1 VGPSKSIPKPSAPAL
16 ELDLG
21 RYELRRNG
29 RRLKIEK
36 KPMELLIFLVARRNQ
51 LVPREDIVAK
61 LWRSDLFINAEPN
74 INNVVRKLRTALGDH
89 PAKPRFLETVVG
101 KGYRFIGPLRV
112 VDAQSSSSHSPF
124 AARSATHPSALAQSA
139 EAGHALARHER
150 SERPSLAVMP
160 LLLHQTIS
168 DDRGVSLG
176 FADALASRLG
186 NLQDVDV
193 LPASAVL
200 ALPAEMSATEVAERL
215 GVRFVV
221 RGAIRGSTKQSKD
234 QWRLSLEMFD
244 AHRQTACL
252 TRQCDLELER
262 LPELVAQLE
271 DQLAAQIAATLN
283 RPLRSLAAERRPRY
297 TKDPVAYAEFTRG
310 FRLSSSGDPA
320 ALEEAAQRLATA
332 ITRDPGFSLAHATL
346 SLVCATRHFEFD
358 PGSVWLE
365 RAEFHCRRA
374 LQLDPD
380 LPEGHLASA
389 FLLWGPSKNFQH
401 LAAIAE
407 LRRALALQ
415 PNLPHAYN
423 RLGTILAH
431 IGLLDRAREMYQRG
445 RPFHPQK
452 AVSHSIVQVYVWNG
466 EYDLARAEIEAWR
479 AESPANK
486 YPLYFSVLLTFST
499 GDWKEARRALDQ
511 AVEILPEEPLI
522 LSLQALYLARTGKS
536 KRALEFVSAACASP
550 KSFGH
555 AHHNDYQIAC
565 VHAVLGR
572 PAAAFEWLE
581 RSVAT
586 GFACWPYFLNDP
598 CLQNLRSLPAFEVL
612 ITSLQSRYPDHLGLL

>member
-1 VGPSKSIPKPSAPAL
+1 MGPSKPIPKPSAPAL

-51 LVPREDIVAK
+51 LVSREDIVAK
-61 LWRSDLFINAEPN
+61 LWRSDLFIDAEPN
-74 INNVVRKLRTALGDH
+74 INNVVRKLRTALGDN
-89 PAKPRFLETVVG
+89 PAKSRFLETVVG

-112 VDAQSSSSHSPF
+112 VDAQMQPGHF
-124 AARSATHPSALAQSA
+124 ASRGGATHEP
-139 EAGHALARHER
+139 ARTTATAID
-150 SERPSLAVMP
+150 RPSLAVMP
-160 LLLHQTIS
+160 LLLHETIS

-522 LSLQALYLARTGKS
+522 LSLQALYFARTGKS

-598 CLQNLRSLPAFEVL
+598 CLENLRNLPAFEAL

>member
-1 VGPSKSIPKPSAPAL
+1 MPEVRHPKPIHDQTSERGI

-51 LVPREDIVAK
+51 LVSRQDLVSK
-61 LWRSDLFINAEPN
+61 LWRSDLFIDSEPN
-74 INNVVRKLRTALGDH
+74 LNNVVRKLRTVLGDN
-89 PAKPRFLETVVG
+89 PAKPRFLETIVG
-101 KGYRFIGPLRV
+101 KGYRFIGPVRV
-112 VDAQSSSSHSPF
+112 VDAQPPSSRLASRVAAPDSDRSH
-124 AARSATHPSALAQSA
+124 ATTHI
-139 EAGHALARHER
+139 
-150 SERPSLAVMP
+150 ERPSLAILP
-160 LLLHQTIS
+160 LLLHETIS

-200 ALPAEMSATEVAERL
+200 ALPAEMSAADVAARL
-215 GVRFVV
+215 RVRFVV
-221 RGAIRGSTKQSKD
+221 RGAIRESKD
-234 QWRLSLEMFD
+234 SWRLSLEMFD

-252 TRQCDLELER
+252 TRQSDLDLDR
-262 LPELVAQLE
+262 LPELLAQLE

-283 RPLRSLAAERRPRY
+283 RPLHSLAVERRPRY
-297 TKDPVAYAEFTRG
+297 SKDPFAYAEFTRG

-320 ALEEAAQRLATA
+320 ALEESAQRLATA
-332 ITRDPGFSLAHATL
+332 LTRDPGFALAHATL
-346 SLVCATRHFEFD
+346 SFVCATRHFEFD

-365 RAEFHCRRA
+365 KAEFHCRRA
-374 LQLDPD
+374 LELDPE
-380 LPEGHLASA
+380 LPEGHVARA

-401 LAAIAE
+401 LEAIAE

-415 PNLPHAYN
+415 ANLPHAYN

-431 IGLLDRAREMYQRG
+431 IGLLDRAREMYDRG

-452 AVSHSIVQVYVWNG
+452 AVSHSVVQVYMWSG
-466 EYDLARAEIEAWR
+466 EYDLAREEIEAWH

-486 YPLYFSVLLTFST
+486 YPLYFSALLAIST
-499 GDWKEARRALDQ
+499 GDWKAARAALDR
-511 AVEILPEEPLI
+511 AAEILPEEPLI
-522 LSLQALYLARTGKS
+522 LSLQALYFARIGKS
-536 KRALEFVSAACASP
+536 KRALECVSAACASP

-572 PAAAFEWLE
+572 SAAAFEWLE

-586 GFACWPYFLNDP
+586 GFACWPYFLQDP
-598 CLQNLRSLPAFEVL
+598 CLENLRALPAFEVL
-612 ITSLQSRYPDHLGLL
+612 IASLQARYPDHLGLL